1 MPSWLW
7 WFIAA
12 LGLAG
17 VEILTVDL
25 FFLMAA
31 AGAVAAGVGALFGVS
46 VVWQFVIFGVV
57 SLVLIGV
64 VRPIA
69 LRHVRVPAAKTNVD
83 LLVGAEAIVV
93 EQVDGLDGRV
103 KFGGEIW
110 SARSSDDSV
119 ILEPGTKVTVDSV
132 AGATVLVS

>member
-1 MPSWLW
+1 MQAWMW
-7 WFIAA
+7 WFLAA

-31 AGAVAAGVGALFGVS
+31 AGAVAAGVGAIAGIS
-46 VVWQFVIFGVV
+46 VVWQFVVFGVV
-57 SLVLIGV
+57 SILLIGV

-83 LLVGAEAIVV
+83 LLVGAEAIVL
-93 EQVDGLDGRV
+93 EQVDGRDGRV
-103 KFGGEIW
+103 KVGGEIW
-110 SARSSDDSV
+110 SARASDDTV

>member
-1 MPSWLW
+1 MQAWMW
-7 WFIAA
+7 WFLAA

-31 AGAVAAGVGALFGVS
+31 AGAVAAGTGALLGVS
-46 VVWQFVIFGVV
+46 VIWQFVIFGVV
-57 SLVLIGV
+57 SILLIGV

-69 LRHVRVPAAKTNVD
+69 LRHVRVPAAKTGTD
-83 LLVGAEAIVV
+83 LLVGAEALVL
-93 EQVDGLDGRV
+93 EQVDGRDGRV
-103 KFGGEIW
+103 KVGGEIW
-110 SARSSDDSV
+110 SARASDDSV
-119 ILEPGTKVTVDSV
+119 VLEPGTKVTVDSV